1 MKAHNCAAVHF
12 PNRPCLCIDLI
23 LLQWEG
29 SGGMQKCEGTSA
41 EQALKNQAIRDR
53 LTNHSDVV
61 ALFTIYTL
69 EDGSIVKIDKQ
80 LAFDRVRTC
89 MNTLKKT
96 RGCSLNPT
104 SADANKENEHEV
116 SH

>member
-1 MKAHNCAAVHF
+1 
-12 PNRPCLCIDLI
+12 
-23 LLQWEG
+23 
-29 SGGMQKCEGTSA
+29 MQKCEGTSA

-61 ALFTIYTL
+61 GLFTTYTL
-69 EDGSIVKIDKQ
+69 EDGSIVKINKQ

-96 RGCSLNPT
+96 RGCSLNSTST
-104 SADANKENEHEV
+104 SADANKENEQEPQVGH
-116 SH
+116 